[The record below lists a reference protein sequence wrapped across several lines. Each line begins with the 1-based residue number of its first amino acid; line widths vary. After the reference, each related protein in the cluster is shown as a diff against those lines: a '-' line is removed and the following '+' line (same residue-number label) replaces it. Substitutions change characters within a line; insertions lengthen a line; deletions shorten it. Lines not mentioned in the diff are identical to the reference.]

1 MDRTK
6 ENQKNT
12 LASEQKKNKNGD
24 MKKNPQPNPKHRCML
39 NIN

>member
-6 ENQKNT
+6 ENKKKNT

-24 MKKNPQPNPKHRCML
+24 MKKTHNQTQNTNAC
-39 NIN
+39 

>member
-24 MKKNPQPNPKHRCML
+24 MKQIHNQTQNTDAC
-39 NIN
+39 